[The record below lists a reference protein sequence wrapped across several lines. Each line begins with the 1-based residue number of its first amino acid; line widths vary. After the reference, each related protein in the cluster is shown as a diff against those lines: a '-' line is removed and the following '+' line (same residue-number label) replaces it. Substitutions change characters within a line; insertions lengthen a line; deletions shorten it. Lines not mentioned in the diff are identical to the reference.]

1 MVSLKTLLANL
12 ETKRTS
18 RVELVSGRRPRLVLD
33 AGKEKG
39 DFKNLADE
47 ALTDEE
53 VIAIC
58 ESASGRKHVD
68 ALDERGVNWVHV
80 HEGAPIRVRL
90 EMRGREVAA
99 IFTANAERTS
109 ELPVGGSA
117 PPTRKLS
124 QAKQQ
129 RRTLSDL
136 RPPQPPQKKSIP
148 PDAGRRR
155 TVPPL
160 RRPTPPPPKETKEER
175 RRTMPPPNRRPTV
188 PVVDSARGEA
198 HRDRPTQSTMPRVA
212 APEPRASVDR
222 PAQKERTDQTLARI
236 QVEQVVAPGAAKAA
250 AVMRKLAR
258 FAWASEQASAS
269 RLTAV
274 LREGRESGA
283 SDLHLTAESAPS
295 EGASGRPAL
304 LRVAGAL
311 VDARARVPNA
321 EREAAILALVPL
333 GARASLE
340 TRGAA
345 DFALDVPQLG
355 RFRVNVTLTLR
366 GLKASL
372 RFVPM
377 ELPTIAALGLPD
389 ALRAATDHHQGLIIV
404 TGPAGH
410 GKTTTLAA
418 LVDHVNSTRAHHV
431 ITVEDPI
438 EIVHPVKSAI
448 LSQREVGTQTKSFA
462 RALKGALRQDPD
474 VIVVGELRDT
484 ETVRMA
490 LSASETGHL
499 VIATMNTP
507 SAAHTIDAL
516 IDFFPPGDQPQV
528 RATLGGGLKYIV
540 SQRLVPRA
548 DGKGSVAAVETLPG
562 SLPLWNMIR
571 DQKTFQLPS
580 LMQRGKG
587 AGIVRLNDSLADLVQ
602 RGSITMEEAG
612 KATTNL
618 EELQLLLRGD
628 APAAEAHA
636 PSREVPGEKLVGQFL
651 ERAGAFFSRKGGS

>member
-1 MVSLKTLLANL
+1 MVSLKSLLANL

-33 AGKEKG
+33 AGREKG

-58 ESASGRKHVD
+58 ESAGGRKHVD
-68 ALDERGVNWVHV
+68 ALDDRGANWVHV
-80 HEGAPIRVRL
+80 HDGTPIRVRL
-90 EMRGREVAA
+90 EMRGREIAA
-99 IFTANAERTS
+99 IFTANPDPAA
-109 ELPVGGSA
+109 GGNA
-117 PPTRKLS
+117 PPARRMS
-124 QAKQQ
+124 QSKQQ
-129 RRTLSDL
+129 QQKRTMPEL
-136 RPPQPPQKKSIP
+136 RSPQRQKTIP
-148 PDAGRRR
+148 PEAGRARR
-155 TVPPL
+155 SVPPP
-160 RRPTPPPPKETKEER
+160 RKSTPGPTKEER
-175 RRTMPPPNRRPTV
+175 APRKTLPPPNRKGSVPPTSHV
-188 PVVDSARGEA
+188 GAASAR
-198 HRDRPTQSTMPRVA
+198 DKPTQTAIPRVVS
-212 APEPRASVDR
+212 APEP
-222 PAQKERTDQTLARI
+222 EREPRERSDQTLARI
-236 QVEQVVAPGAAKAA
+236 QVEQVLAPNPTKISER
-250 AVMRKLAR
+250 VRKLAR
-258 FAWASEQASAS
+258 FAWSSEQASAS
-269 RLTAV
+269 RLAA
-274 LREGRESGA
+274 LLEEGRASGA
-283 SDLHLTAESAPS
+283 SDLHLTAAEAKG
-295 EGASGRPAL
+295 EGRRPI
-304 LRVAGAL
+304 LRVAGTL
-311 VDARARVPNA
+311 VDASANVA
-321 EREAAILALVPL
+321 DADREAAILALVPL
-333 GARASLE
+333 PCRTALE

-345 DFALDVPQLG
+345 DFALDVPRFG

-372 RFVPM
+372 RFIPL
-377 ELPTIAALGLPD
+377 ELPTIASLGLPD
-389 ALRAATDHHQGLIIV
+389 ALRAAMEQHQGLIVV

-438 EIVHPVKSAI
+438 EVVHPVKSAI
-448 LSQREVGTQTKSFA
+448 LSQREVGLQTKSFA

-507 SAAHTIDAL
+507 SASHTIDAL

-548 DGKGSVAAVETLPG
+548 DGKGCVAAVETLPG

-571 DQKTFQLPS
+571 DQKTYMLPS

-587 AGIVRLNDSLADLVQ
+587 AGIIRLNDSLADLVQ
-602 RGSITMEEAG
+602 RGSITMEEA
-612 KATTNL
+612 TRSTMNL
-618 EELQLLLRGD
+618 EELNLLLRGD
-628 APAAEAHA
+628 APAAEAPPA
-636 PSREVPGEKLVGQFL
+636 REIPGEKIVGQFL
-651 ERAGAFFSRKGGS
+651 ERAGAFFGRKGGGS